1 MNFLLKYKSTIVKLI
16 VVFIILFFVFTNEI
30 NLNPAD
36 DAPHTLTADNTI
48 LEKASNLTVDSL
60 PEDDRFKIAA
70 ETAVLQ
76 LKVDPSTGH
85 FIVMDKRNGN
95 AFRSYPNPEQWKLE
109 TVKGLWLDR
118 LKSPIMY
125 SYVQLNVRRDQ
136 EKESNFI
143 ADNGKIID
151 FKLIDNGFQL
161 IFDIPERGFEI
172 PIEVTVKDDFVETRI
187 VDEKIVEQ
195 KINLAGMNNEIL
207 KQTLQR
213 GESFDISAIKDKK
226 LSDLIAK
233 ATRNVHSLVSVQLY
247 PFFGAE
253 QSVGQD
259 GYLMIPDGP
268 GAIIRFKPDRGN
280 SKDYYNERIY
290 GDDLA
295 FSFNKQMS
303 EREYIKAPV
312 FGIKSDD
319 RAFLAQVKQG
329 EEYARI
335 IASPSGSFSAY
346 NWATAAQLYRTTY
359 YQPTSTDRKEGFIT
373 YTKDRFNYD
382 RVTRYYL
389 LDKEKANYSG
399 MAERYR
405 KHLMDEVGL
414 TQLPMNNKNIP
425 MQISLLG
432 GGPEE
437 GFLRDTYLSVTN
449 TEHAKQIIDELT
461 NSGIKNMSVN
471 YIGWETEGEGVYG
484 QSFPVARKLGGNEG
498 MENFVNHAHSKGI
511 TVYLDAGSY
520 SFNNTDKGGFN
531 RRRDGLRDLAGSIIE
546 FDNGP
551 EGMVTLVS
559 NLFIEQRIRSDM
571 ENFKK
576 IGADG
581 LVFNYDI
588 GRFLNS
594 DFNTKYDADRVEA
607 KNIHNS
613 TIQYA
618 KQMLGNVKVREGN
631 LYTLQFVDHINN
643 IAQDYSYDIFVD
655 ETIPFVQMA
664 LHGLVTY
671 SGQFA
676 NLSDDYTKSFLKS
689 MEYGTLPSFALSYIK
704 SQKLL
709 NTIGFNWFYSTNYLD
724 WKDEMVNQY
733 EQFNE
738 VLSNVQ
744 REFIINHRSLAE
756 GVKETTYSN
765 GKIIIVNYNQEPYQN
780 NGITVK
786 GENYTVI
793 EGGK

>member
-1 MNFLLKYKSTIVKLI
+1 MNFLLKYKSTVIKLI
-16 VVFIILFFVFTNEI
+16 VVFIILFLVFTNGI
-30 NLNPAD
+30 RINPAD
-36 DAPHTLTADNTI
+36 DAPKILSADNTI
-48 LEKASNLTVDSL
+48 LGKDKKLTVDSL
-60 PEDDRFKIAA
+60 PEDDQFLIAA

-85 FIVMDKRNGN
+85 FIVMDKRDGN
-95 AFRSYPNPEQWKLE
+95 VFRSYPNPEQWKLE
-109 TVKGLWLDR
+109 TVKGLWLNH

-136 EKESNFI
+136 EKESNLI
-143 ADNGKIID
+143 ADNGKITD

-161 IFDIPERGFEI
+161 IFDIPQRGFEI
-172 PIEVTVKDDFVETRI
+172 PVEVTVEDDFVETKI

-195 KINLAGMNNEIL
+195 KINLAGIDNEIIV
-207 KQTLQR
+207 QTLQ
-213 GESFDISAIKDKK
+213 GGGTVDISTIKDKK
-226 LSDLIAK
+226 LSNLIVK

-268 GAIIRFKPDRGN
+268 GAIIRFKPDRGS

-303 EREYIKAPV
+303 QRENIKAPV
-312 FGIKSDD
+312 YGIKSDD

-346 NWATAAQLYRTTY
+346 NWATTAHLYRTTF
-359 YQPTSTDRKEGFIT
+359 YQPTSTDRMEGFIT
-373 YTKDRFNYD
+373 YNKDRFNYD

-414 TQLPMNNKNIP
+414 TQLQTSNNNIP

-432 GGPEE
+432 GAPEE
-437 GFLRDTYLSVTN
+437 GFLQDTYLPVTN
-449 TEHAKQIIDELT
+449 TEQAKKIIDELT
-461 NSGIKNMSVN
+461 DAGIKNMSVN
-471 YIGWETEGEGVYG
+471 YIGWEKEGDGVYG
-484 QSFPVARKLGGNEG
+484 QSFPVARELGGNEG
-498 MENFVNHAHSKGI
+498 MKIFVDHAHSKGI

-559 NLFIEQRIRSDM
+559 NRFIEQRIHSDM

-576 IGADG
+576 TGADG

-594 DFNTKYDADRVEA
+594 DFNSKHYADRVEV

-613 TIQYA
+613 TIRYA
-618 KQMLGNVKVREGN
+618 KEKLGKVKVYEGN
-631 LYTLQFVDHINN
+631 LYTLQFVDHMSN

-671 SGQFA
+671 SGEFA

-689 MEYGTLPSFALSYIK
+689 IEYGTLPSFALSYIE

-724 WKDEMVNQY
+724 WKGEMVNQY

-765 GKIIIVNYNQEPYQN
+765 GKIIIVNYNQEPYMN
-780 NGITVK
+780 NGISVQ
-786 GENYTVI
+786 GESYTVI
-793 EGGK
+793 EGTR